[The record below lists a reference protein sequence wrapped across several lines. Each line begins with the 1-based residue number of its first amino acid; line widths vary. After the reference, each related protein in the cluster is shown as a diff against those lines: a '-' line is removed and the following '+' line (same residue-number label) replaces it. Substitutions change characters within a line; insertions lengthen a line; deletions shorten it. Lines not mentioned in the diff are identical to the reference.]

1 MPGKIL
7 VLKFFQSIR
16 LKQFLIINVFGKNQV
31 TSQLFFIE
39 LIFKQEA
46 GSEEVVFRSSVARSA
61 FQAIRLHDSLII
73 NILGENQLISQI
85 FMHAVSHQGKTAS
98 ETTTVVGFGQLSFL
112 SNWIADSMINNFF
125 ENNHL
130 TSQFFAWSQ
139 SSRGRSHWRLLL
151 LVGSG
156 QFCASCQTGFQDFLV
171 INISGM
177 NVYFFL
183 FLFYLFLS
191 IIYKT
196 LHVSIQLSLIS

>member
-73 NILGENQLISQI
+73 NILGENQLISSI

-112 SNWIADSMINNFF
+112 SNWIADYMINNFF

-130 TSQFFAWSQ
+130 ISQFFAWSQ
-139 SSRGRSHWRLLL
+139 AIRKVPLETIAFGWFW
-151 LVGSG
+151 LVLCILSNWIP
-156 QFCASCQTGFQDFLV
+156 GFFGHQYLRNEFIPFSV
-171 INISGM
+171 S
-177 NVYFFL
+177 FL
-183 FLFYLFLS
+183 F
-191 IIYKT
+191 
-196 LHVSIQLSLIS
+196 ISWHHL